1 MTDTAGTV
9 TNDVS
14 NEMASFEVADFR
26 RAMAETE
33 LEDIIDELVEAFLE
47 DAPIRMGAIQSAVE
61 ASAPEEVRSS
71 AHAYK
76 SAAASMGATQLA
88 ELLRQLEVSGAEG
101 DSSRSASLLIAARAA
116 HDTVV
121 ARLIGEFR

>member
-26 RAMAETE
+26 RAMAEAE